1 MGQTDIETMKARAR
15 GVLEAEFRGSNRE
28 MLAATLF
35 ELAQELKRES
45 NVRKQRVGPDSD
57 EIPSA
62 DSSPSWSARAPV
74 SAKLTPRDA
83 KNALLDVLAEDE
95 VRVASLLHQV
105 VEVGALLISID
116 GQTTLN
122 QILDVKIGY
131 LPLGFSIELTG
142 RVVNT
147 SMRGTALEI
156 IQLGRE
162 DRAGL
167 EKMFE
172 DYRDLVPQDEAIST
186 VSTTKPASTKRKVKR
201 ESMTSPSTRLGRPAN
216 YGRLGT
222 TLNEPRIQM
231 RRQVKLVDPDDVMLD
246 TTERSETSNANDD
259 LYGPTMS
266 WVEPTG
272 DPERVE
278 SLANDRVLDIFMQ
291 LSEHGFTGI
300 AQIEESDEDKSVS
313 MQLFFDSGFLVDI
326 LQRPRSARRELASML
341 LAAKRVDEEQIA
353 IAAAHADE
361 QRITMSRSLLDL
373 NLLAPEQIR
382 HAIAGRLTYL
392 LRELCTMKSG
402 RVRIFEESSLSAGF
416 LPAPPLR
423 VHVAVERTIFKIL
436 FDKLRQL
443 NQRERE
449 LAGRGELDAYPEALS
464 TERER
469 LERTLSNEDHVK
481 LFGRVI
487 NGRRRLRE
495 VFTESPLAN
504 AETFGLIFALHRMG
518 LLQFDRS
525 LHHTVVRERFRENV
539 TVKYLSVHKASY
551 FEVLNVHWSSHDTA
565 IEKAYQDLIIQFD
578 PERVPEGME
587 PEVHQRVVEI
597 RDRVESAYQVLVG
610 REHRHA
616 YRMRIMPEY
625 KLAHAIPLFLKQSEL
640 AEKREQWDDA
650 ADSLRRVLEIDPL
663 HRDAKRRLEMVLK
676 RAIPGLGEE
685 SSSAPL

>member
-1 MGQTDIETMKARAR
+1 M
-15 GVLEAEFRGSNRE
+15 LEAEFRGSERDALSAALLELSRE
-28 MLAATLF
+28 LT
-35 ELAQELKRES
+35 RES
-45 NVRKQRVGPDSD
+45 NARKQRGPDSD
-57 EIPSA
+57 ADAIPSA
-62 DSSPSWSARAPV
+62 DSSPSWSMRKPA
-74 SAKLTPRDA
+74 SAKLTPRGGA
-83 KNALLDVLAEDE
+83 QNALLDVLAEDE

-105 VEVGALLISID
+105 VEVGALLIVVD
-116 GQTTLN
+116 GTTTLN
-122 QILDVKIGY
+122 QVLDVKIGY
-131 LPLGFSIELTG
+131 LPIGFSIELTG

-147 SMRGTALEI
+147 SPRGTALEI

-172 DYRDLVPQDEAIST
+172 DYRDLVPHDEIAPNTSGSPKIQRST
-186 VSTTKPASTKRKVKR
+186 RKVKR
-201 ESMTSPSTRLGRPAN
+201 EAMTSTSTSTKIGRPAN

-246 TTERSETSNANDD
+246 PSERSETSDAHQD
-259 LYGPTMS
+259 LYGPTLG
-266 WVEPTG
+266 WVEPKG

-278 SLANDRVLDIFMQ
+278 SLANDRIIDIFMQ
-291 LSEHGFTGI
+291 LSEHGFTGV
-300 AQIEESDEDKSVS
+300 ALLQEEGEDAASH
-313 MQLFFDSGFLVDI
+313 QLFFDSGFLVDI

-341 LAAKRVDEEQIA
+341 LAAKRVDEEAIA

-361 QRITMSRSLLDL
+361 QRITMARSLLDL
-373 NLLAPEQIR
+373 NLLAPDQLR

-392 LRELCTMKSG
+392 LRELCGMKEGEVS
-402 RVRIFEESSLSAGF
+402 IYEEGSLSAGF

-443 NQRERE
+443 NQQQRE
-449 LAGRGELDAYPEALS
+449 LASRGELDAYPEALT

-469 LERTLSNEDHVK
+469 LDRTLSNEDHSK

-504 AETFGLIFALHRMG
+504 AETFGVVFALHRMG

-551 FEVLNVHWSSHDTA
+551 FEVLNVHWSSHDDA
-565 IEKAYQDLIIQFD
+565 IEKAYRELIAQFD
-578 PERVPEGME
+578 PESVPEGME
-587 PEVHQRVVEI
+587 AEVRQRVVEI
-597 RDRVESAYQVLVG
+597 RDRVESAYQVLAR

-640 AEKREQWDDA
+640 AEKREQWNDA
-650 ADSLRRVLEIDPL
+650 ADSLRRVLEIDPD
-663 HRDAKRRLEMVLK
+663 HRDAKRRLDMVLK
-676 RAIPGLGEE
+676 RSGVGLGEE